1 MGGAL
6 RDVTKVMD
14 IRYRAFKAICKIQIA
29 GKRYPFDA
37 KMPNRCVAAGCSS
50 TASPGIAL
58 YKFPNDPVL
67 RKQWE
72 RQVQRTRAKWTATEC
87 SVLCSKHF
95 TAECFEESA
104 TLASQF
110 GISYK
115 RSISLV
121 RGALPTI
128 FLCAAAVATAE
139 EADYWS
145 APSTSSSNMPAAELP
160 KIATNKRSAVEKR
173 KRALV

>member
-1 MGGAL
+1 MEGAL
-6 RDVTKVMD
+6 RDVTKVTD

-37 KMPNRCVAAGCSS
+37 KMPYRCVAAGCSS

-72 RQVQRTRAKWTATEC
+72 RQVQRTRAKWTATES

-104 TLASQF
+104 ALASQF

-115 RSISLV
+115 RSRRLV
-121 RGALPTI
+121 RGAVPTI
-128 FLCAAAVATAE
+128 FFV
-139 EADYWS
+139 
-145 APSTSSSNMPAAELP
+145 LP
-160 KIATNKRSAVEKR
+160 PWRPLR
-173 KRALV
+173 KRITGRRRARVIAREQRLNRALAKGQQLNCQK

>member
-6 RDVTKVMD
+6 RDVTKVTD
-14 IRYRAFKAICKIQIA
+14 IRYRAFKAICKVQIA

-37 KMPNRCVAAGCSS
+37 KMPNRCVATGCSS
-50 TASPGIAL
+50 TASPGISL

-67 RKQWE
+67 QKRWE
-72 RQVQRTRAKWTATEC
+72 RQVQRTRAKWTATES

-104 TLASQF
+104 ALASQF

-115 RSISLV
+115 RSRRLV
-121 RGALPTI
+121 RGAVPTI

-139 EADYWS
+139 VLPDG
-145 APSTSSSNMPAAELP
+145 AEH
-160 KIATNKRSAVEKR
+160 EF
-173 KRALV
+173 